1 LLQNA
6 SGLGDTGGGLTEIW
20 GLYARV
26 QGVVVLAERLDNR
39 PSPPTTNSFVLLLF
53 NIFRP
58 LITTTTHQLRVFYT
72 SRKMMPA
79 NYIAERNAKDAQQ
92 EFIRKFVEATPNIV
106 SFVDNCLGWN
116 EAGEF
121 LRFFKGSFNLSIA
134 VRNGVTNERVVIR
147 FPIPGKVY
155 DPWRAKKVKHEVMVM
170 TYLREY
176 TRIPVPRVYHWG
188 LAEESPQQLGPFII
202 MEFMEGEN
210 LGDILKK
217 PTPNEAD
224 LAILDPDINEA
235 KLNGIFEQLA
245 SLMLELSRLEFPRIG
260 AISKDAVSGEWT
272 VDEPP
277 LTYDMN
283 EVVSFAGFPA
293 EHFTTM
299 PVFDRSSNY
308 FTARAQCLQIHL
320 ETQRTAAY
328 DAKDITWGRYVARHC
343 FAKLI
348 PTYGMIDDVGPHRLF
363 CDDMR
368 PSNMLINPETMEIT
382 ALLDFE
388 FTNVMP
394 AQFAYDL
401 PWWLILRDPGIEV
414 SEGEAGKQKFLDLF
428 EPRKEQFIHAMER
441 VEARSARPAGK
452 PLLSARM
459 RDSWDSGRFWFNL
472 ASRNS
477 VDVDQIYW
485 QILHKEGLGEAMLD
499 TATLAGKEEFLER
512 KEVQFKAYLAEKQ
525 SDTRFDE

>member
-1 LLQNA
+1 
-6 SGLGDTGGGLTEIW
+6 
-20 GLYARV
+20 
-26 QGVVVLAERLDNR
+26 
-39 PSPPTTNSFVLLLF
+39 
-53 NIFRP
+53 
-58 LITTTTHQLRVFYT
+58 
-72 SRKMMPA
+72 MMPA

-92 EFIRKFVEATPNIV
+92 EFIRKLVEVTPDIV
-106 SFVDNCLGWN
+106 FFVDNCLGWN
-116 EAGEF
+116 KAGEF

-134 VRNGVTNERVVIR
+134 VRNSVTNERVIIR

-155 DPWRAKKVKHEVMVM
+155 DLWRAKKVKHEVMVM
-170 TYLREY
+170 TYLREH
-176 TRIPVPRVYHWG
+176 TSIPVPQ
-188 LAEESPQQLGPFII
+188 SQQLGPFII

-224 LAILDPDINEA
+224 LAILDPDIDEA

-245 SLMLELSRLEFPRIG
+245 SFMLELSRLEFPRIG
-260 AISKDAVSGEWT
+260 AILRT
-272 VDEPP
+272 P
-277 LTYDMN
+277 
-283 EVVSFAGFPA
+283 FAGFPA
-293 EHFTTM
+293 EHFKTM

-308 FTARAQCLQIHL
+308 FAARAQCLL
-320 ETQRTAAY
+320 RC
-328 DAKDITWGRYVARHC
+328 KDITWGRYVARHC

-348 PTYGMIDDVGPHRLF
+348 PTYGMIDDAGPHRLF

-368 PSNMLINPETMEIT
+368 PLNMLINPETMEIT

-441 VEARSARPAGK
+441 VEARLARPAGE

-485 QILHKEGLGEAMLD
+485 QILYNKG
-499 TATLAGKEEFLER
+499 
-512 KEVQFKAYLAEKQ
+512 
-525 SDTRFDE
+525 

>member
-1 LLQNA
+1 
-6 SGLGDTGGGLTEIW
+6 
-20 GLYARV
+20 
-26 QGVVVLAERLDNR
+26 
-39 PSPPTTNSFVLLLF
+39 
-53 NIFRP
+53 
-58 LITTTTHQLRVFYT
+58 
-72 SRKMMPA
+72 
-79 NYIAERNAKDAQQ
+79 
-92 EFIRKFVEATPNIV
+92 
-106 SFVDNCLGWN
+106 
-116 EAGEF
+116 
-121 LRFFKGSFNLSIA
+121 
-134 VRNGVTNERVVIR
+134 
-147 FPIPGKVY
+147 
-155 DPWRAKKVKHEVMVM
+155 MVM
-170 TYLREY
+170 TYLREH
-176 TRIPVPRVYHWG
+176 TSIPVPRVYHWG
-188 LAEESPQQLGPFII
+188 LTEESPQQLGPFII

-260 AISKDAVSGEWT
+260 AISKDAVSGEWI
-272 VDEPP
+272 VAEPP

-348 PTYGMIDDVGPHRLF
+348 PTYGMIDDAGPHRLF

-441 VEARSARPAGK
+441 VEARSARPAGE

>member
-1 LLQNA
+1 M
-6 SGLGDTGGGLTEIW
+6 T
-20 GLYARV
+20 
-26 QGVVVLAERLDNR
+26 
-39 PSPPTTNSFVLLLF
+39 
-53 NIFRP
+53 
-58 LITTTTHQLRVFYT
+58 
-72 SRKMMPA
+72 PA
-79 NYIAERNAKDAQQ
+79 NYIAERNAKDAQH
-92 EFIRKFVEATPNIV
+92 EFIRKFVEAAPDIV

-116 EAGEF
+116 KAGEF

-134 VRNGVTNERVVIR
+134 ARNSITNERIVIR

-170 TYLREY
+170 TYLREH
-176 TRIPVPRVYHWG
+176 TSIPVPRVHYWG
-188 LAEESPQQLGPFII
+188 LTEESPQQLGPFII

-235 KLNGIFEQLA
+235 KLNSIFEQLA
-245 SLMLELSRLEFPRIG
+245 SLILELSRLEFPRIG
-260 AISKDAVSGEWT
+260 AISKDEISGEWT
-272 VDEPP
+272 VTEPP

-293 EHFTTM
+293 EHFATI
-299 PVFDRSSNY
+299 PVFDRSSYY
-308 FTARAQCLQIHL
+308 FEARAQYLQIHL
-320 ETQRTAAY
+320 ETQQTAAY
-328 DAKDITWGRYVARHC
+328 DAKDITWGRYVARQC

-348 PTYGMIDDVGPHRLF
+348 PIYGTIDDAGPYRLF

-368 PSNMLINPETMEIT
+368 PSNMLVNPETMEIT

-401 PWWLILRDPGIEV
+401 PWWLILRQPGIEV

-428 EPRKEQFIHAMER
+428 EPRKDQFIHAMER
-441 VEARSARPAGK
+441 VEARSAQPAGE

-485 QILHKEGLGEAMLD
+485 QILHKEGRGEAMLD
-499 TATLAGKEEFLER
+499 IATLVGKEEFLER

>member
-1 LLQNA
+1 
-6 SGLGDTGGGLTEIW
+6 
-20 GLYARV
+20 
-26 QGVVVLAERLDNR
+26 
-39 PSPPTTNSFVLLLF
+39 
-53 NIFRP
+53 
-58 LITTTTHQLRVFYT
+58 
-72 SRKMMPA
+72 MMPA
-79 NYIAERNAKDAQQ
+79 NHIAERNAKDAQQ
-92 EFIRKFVEATPNIV
+92 EFIRNFVEAKPDIV

-134 VRNGVTNERVVIR
+134 VRNSVTNERVVIR

-155 DPWRAKKVKHEVMVM
+155 DLWRGKKVKHEVMVI
-170 TYLREY
+170 TYLREH
-176 TRIPVPRVYHWG
+176 TSIPVPRVYHWG
-188 LAEESPQQLGPFII
+188 LTEESPQQLGPFII

-210 LGDILKK
+210 LGDVLKK

-224 LAILDPDINEA
+224 LAILDPDIDEA
-235 KLNGIFEQLA
+235 KLGGIFEQLA
-245 SLMLELSRLEFPRIG
+245 SFMLELSRLEFPRIG
-260 AISKDAVSGEWT
+260 AISKDAVSGEWAVT
-272 VDEPP
+272 EPP

-308 FTARAQCLQIHL
+308 FAARAQCLQIHL
-320 ETQRTAAY
+320 ETQHTVAY

-348 PTYGMIDDVGPHRLF
+348 PTYGMIDDAGPHRLF

-414 SEGEAGKQKFLDLF
+414 SEGETRKQKFLDLF

-441 VEARSARPAGK
+441 VEARSSRPTGE

>member
-1 LLQNA
+1 
-6 SGLGDTGGGLTEIW
+6 
-20 GLYARV
+20 
-26 QGVVVLAERLDNR
+26 
-39 PSPPTTNSFVLLLF
+39 
-53 NIFRP
+53 
-58 LITTTTHQLRVFYT
+58 
-72 SRKMMPA
+72 MMPA

-92 EFIRKFVEATPNIV
+92 EYIRKFVEATPDIV

-134 VRNGVTNERVVIR
+134 IRNSVTNERVIIR

-155 DPWRAKKVKHEVMVM
+155 DLWRAKKVKHEVTVM
-170 TYLREY
+170 TYLREH
-176 TRIPVPRVYHWG
+176 TSIPVPHVYYWG
-188 LAEESPQQLGPFII
+188 LTEESLQRLGPFII

-245 SLMLELSRLEFPRIG
+245 SLMLELSCLEFPRIG

-272 VDEPP
+272 VAEPL

-308 FTARAQCLQIHL
+308 FTERAQYLQIHL

-328 DAKDITWGRYVARHC
+328 DTKDITWGRYVARHC

-348 PTYGMIDDVGPHRLF
+348 PTYGMIDDAGPHRLF

-368 PSNMLINPETMEIT
+368 PSNMLVNPETMDIT

-388 FTNVMP
+388 FTN
-394 AQFAYDL
+394 
-401 PWWLILRDPGIEV
+401 PGIEV
-414 SEGEAGKQKFLDLF
+414 SEGETGKQKFLDLF
-428 EPRKEQFIHAMER
+428 EPRKEQFIHVMER
-441 VEARSARPAGK
+441 VEARSARPAGE

-472 ASRNS
+472 TSRNS

>member
-1 LLQNA
+1 
-6 SGLGDTGGGLTEIW
+6 
-20 GLYARV
+20 
-26 QGVVVLAERLDNR
+26 
-39 PSPPTTNSFVLLLF
+39 
-53 NIFRP
+53 
-58 LITTTTHQLRVFYT
+58 
-72 SRKMMPA
+72 MMPA
-79 NYIAERNAKDAQQ
+79 NYIAERNVEDVQQ
-92 EFIRKFVEATPNIV
+92 EFIRKFVEAKPKIV
-106 SFVDNCLGWN
+106 SFVDTCLGWN
-116 EAGEF
+116 KAGEF

-134 VRNGVTNERVVIR
+134 ARNCVTNERAVIR

-155 DPWRAKKVKHEVMVM
+155 DLWRVKKVKHEVMVIN
-170 TYLREY
+170 YLHEH
-176 TRIPVPRVYHWG
+176 TSIPVPRVYHWG
-188 LAEESPQQLGPFII
+188 LTKESPQQLGPFII
-202 MEFMEGEN
+202 MEYMEGEN

-224 LAILDPDINEA
+224 LAILDPDINET

-245 SLMLELSRLEFPRIG
+245 SFILQLSRLEFPRIG

-272 VDEPP
+272 VAEPP

-299 PVFDRSSNY
+299 PVFDRSSDY
-308 FTARAQCLQIHL
+308 FAARAQCLQINL
-320 ETQRTAAY
+320 ETHRTVAY
-328 DAKDITWGRYVARHC
+328 DTKDITWGRYVARHC

-348 PTYGMIDDVGPHRLF
+348 PTYGMIDDAGPHRLF

-368 PSNMLINPETMEIT
+368 PSNMLINPKTMEIT

-401 PWWLILRDPGIEV
+401 PWWLILREPGIEL
-414 SEGEAGKQKFLDLF
+414 SEGEAAKQEFLNLF

-441 VEARSARPAGK
+441 VEARSARPAWE

-472 ASRNS
+472 MSRNS

-485 QILHKEGLGEAMLD
+485 QILHREGLGDAMLD
-499 TATLAGKEEFLER
+499 TVTLEGKEEFLKR
-512 KEVQFKAYLAEKQ
+512 KEAQFKAYLAEKQ
-525 SDTRFDE
+525 SDTRFNE

>member
-1 LLQNA
+1 
-6 SGLGDTGGGLTEIW
+6 
-20 GLYARV
+20 
-26 QGVVVLAERLDNR
+26 
-39 PSPPTTNSFVLLLF
+39 
-53 NIFRP
+53 
-58 LITTTTHQLRVFYT
+58 
-72 SRKMMPA
+72 MMPA

-92 EFIRKFVEATPNIV
+92 EFIRKFVDATPDIV

-116 EAGEF
+116 KAGEF

-134 VRNGVTNERVVIR
+134 VRNSVTNERVVIR
-147 FPIPGKVY
+147 FPMPGKVY
-155 DPWRAKKVKHEVMVM
+155 EPWREKKVKNEVM
-170 TYLREY
+170 TLNYLAES
-176 TRIPVPRVYHWG
+176 TSLPVPRVYHWG
-188 LAEESPQQLGPFII
+188 LTKESPQQLGPFMIE
-202 MEFMEGEN
+202 EFMDGEN

-217 PTPNEAD
+217 PTENEAD
-224 LAILDPDINEA
+224 LAILDPDIDEA
-235 KLNGIFEQLA
+235 KLNIVYEQIA
-245 SLMLELSRLEFPRIG
+245 GFMLELSRLEFPRIG
-260 AISKDAVSGEWT
+260 AISKDTVSGEWT
-272 VDEPP
+272 VAGPP

-299 PVFDRSSNY
+299 PVFDRSSDY
-308 FTARAQCLQIHL
+308 FAARAQCLQIHL

-348 PTYGMIDDVGPHRLF
+348 PTYGMNDDAGPHRLF

-428 EPRKEQFIHAMER
+428 EPRKEQFIHAMES
-441 VEARSARPAGK
+441 VEARSAQPAGE

-459 RDSWDSGRFWFNL
+459 RDSWESGRFWFNL

-485 QILHKEGLGEAMLD
+485 QILHKEGLGEAMLV
-499 TATLAGKEEFLER
+499 TATFAGKEEFLER